1 LKILIN
7 AIPLLSLVT
16 GIGKY
21 TYYVSK
27 FLKEIDINN
36 NYTYFYGYYSK
47 EIKEVKN
54 LTYRKTFHK
63 IKDFMRLTPASSF
76 FRKIKSYY
84 ASLRKINFDIY
95 FEPNFIFIDAIKSKK
110 RVVSVH
116 DFSFDLYPEW
126 HPEDRVLYFKENFLK
141 SIKKADR
148 IILPSNFIFDEAV
161 NKYKFD
167 KSALRVVY
175 LGVDNDVFREY
186 SSDLVKKVSEKY
198 QLPEN
203 YILFVGSIEP
213 RKNLKNLILAYDLL
227 PDYLK
232 KDFSLVLTGF
242 SGWKNKEIMAFLDK
256 NRDKIIYTGYVSEN
270 ELALIY
276 NKASVFVF
284 PSFYE
289 GFGLPPLE
297 AMACGCPVIVSDRA
311 SLPEVC
317 SDSALYVNPHEPEDI
332 ADKIMKV
339 LENQELRENLRKK
352 GIQRSQSFKWEN
364 TAKDI
369 LNIFEEVA
377 ID

>member
-1 LKILIN
+1 MNIIIN
-7 AIPLLSLVT
+7 SVSLLSLIT

-27 FLKEIDINN
+27 ALKEVDKKN

-47 EIKEVKN
+47 KLIQPQSSSCMKAFQKVKD
-54 LTYRKTFHK
+54 L
-63 IKDFMRLTPASSF
+63 IRLTPFVYVLSDMKGFIAKV
-76 FRKIKSYY
+76 R
-84 ASLRKINFDIY
+84 RINFEIY

-110 RVVSVH
+110 RAVSVF
-116 DFSFDLYPEW
+116 DFSFDLNPEW
-126 HPEDRVLYFKENFLK
+126 HPKDRVLYFKENFWK

-148 IILPSNFIFDEAV
+148 IIVPSNFIYDEAI
-161 NKYKFD
+161 NRYRFD
-167 KSALRVVY
+167 KSILRVVY
-175 LGVDNDVFREY
+175 PGIDHDILKEY
-186 SSDLVKKVSEKY
+186 PMDLVKRVCEKY

-203 YILFVGSIEP
+203 FILFVGSIEP

-242 SGWKNKEIMAFLDK
+242 SGWKNKEIKAFLDK
-256 NRDKIIYTGYVSEN
+256 NRDKVIYTGYVSEN

-284 PSFYE
+284 PSLYE

-332 ADKIMKV
+332 ADKIMEV
-339 LENQELRENLRKK
+339 LENQELRENLIKK